1 MLILKG
7 FLIGIGKIIPG
18 VSGSLLAI
26 SLGVYDKAINSLVN
40 LSNNFKENIYFL
52 GKLAIG
58 VVIAI
63 MFFSNVIA
71 YLLNSHYLYT
81 MSLFIGLILG
91 TVPSIIKRIKF
102 TIKNLK
108 YLILSFLIIM
118 LVNFFKFENSFNPDQ
133 SILNLIIVLILGML
147 DAFTTIIPG
156 ISGTATFIMLG
167 VYDFI
172 LCLFSNPFSNLF
184 FTICFGLGLILG
196 IVIASILM
204 NKLLRKYPSQMY
216 QVILGF
222 TGFAIV
228 ILFKDILS
236 YLNCINFF
244 ISLFLIIIGFFLATF
259 LDK

>member
-1 MLILKG
+1 VLILKG

-40 LSNNFKENIYFL
+40 LFNNFKENIYFL

-58 VVIAI
+58 VIIAI
-63 MFFSNVIA
+63 MFFSNIMS
-71 YLLNSHYLYT
+71 YLLNNHYLYT

-91 TVPSIIKRIKF
+91 TVPSIVKKTKFSIKSF
-102 TIKNLK
+102 K
-108 YLILSFLIIM
+108 YLILAFLIIM
-118 LVNFFKFENSFNPDQ
+118 FINFFKFEESFVPEQ
-133 SILNLIIVLILGML
+133 SLIDLIIIAILGIV
-147 DAFTTIIPG
+147 DAFTTVIPG

-172 LCLFSNPFSNLF
+172 LWLFANPFSNLF
-184 FTICFGLGLILG
+184 FTICFGFGLILG
-196 IVIASILM
+196 IIIASILM
-204 NKLLRKYPSQMY
+204 NKLLKKYPDQIY
-216 QVILGF
+216 QIILGF

-228 ILFKDILS
+228 ILFKDVLN
-236 YLNCINFF
+236 YLNFINFF
-244 ISLFLIIIGFFLATF
+244 ISLFLIGIGFFLATF

>member
-1 MLILKG
+1 MLIIKG

-26 SLGVYDKAINSLVN
+26 SLGVYGKAIDSLVN
-40 LSNNFKENIYFL
+40 LLKNFKENIYFL

-58 VVIAI
+58 VIIAI
-63 MFFSNVIA
+63 IFFSNVIS
-71 YLLNSHYLYT
+71 YLLSNCYLYT

-91 TVPSIIKRIKF
+91 TVPSIVKKTKL
-102 TIKNLK
+102 TIKSFK

-118 LVNFFKFENSFNPDQ
+118 FINFFKFEDSFSPDL
-133 SILNLIIVLILGML
+133 SIFNLIIIFILGML
-147 DAFTTIIPG
+147 DAFTTVVPG

-172 LCLFSNPFSNLF
+172 LWLFANPFSNPF
-184 FTICFGLGLILG
+184 FTIFFGIGMLTG
-196 IVIASILM
+196 IIIASILM
-204 NKLLRKYPSQMY
+204 NKLLKRFPNQIY

-222 TGFAIV
+222 TGFAIF
-228 ILFKDILS
+228 ILFRNIFS
-236 YLNCINFF
+236 YLTIFNFF
-244 ISLFLIIIGFFLATF
+244 ISLFLVGIGFFLSTI